1 MGVPLPIILMA
12 AFMMISFGVAAF
24 WVLKRN
30 PNSFK
35 QTIDPKPE
43 QKQDQPKDSQQ

>member
-1 MGVPLPIILMA
+1 MGVPLPLILMA
-12 AFMMISFGVAAF
+12 AFMMLSFGVAAF

-43 QKQDQPKDSQQ
+43 QNTNDTKESRR